1 MSGFVCDSVGWWSLV
16 SYPFFFGKTDPLAYL
31 TAKSNGFDGL
41 AAEILE
47 SAGLV
52 ETDIEDIPKI
62 GTSTLRP
69 PVVVTSTETVTWPT
83 ISQGENFFDC
93 ALANGALES
102 GVESTYVDGDANT
115 AASSALKAWARDEE
129 IHEEIPPEEG
139 GWELDVDEEGANVN
153 EAVAEEVVEEELGA
167 GATPGADE
175 TELWIRNSP
184 LAADHVAAGSFESA
198 MQVSGCSASLS
209 SFDETEF
216 SYSIANLGCA
226 TLHP

>member
-115 AASSALKAWARDEE
+115 AASSALEAWARDEE

>member
-31 TAKSNGFDGL
+31 TAKSNGFDDL

-115 AASSALKAWARDEE
+115 AASSALEAWARDEE

>member
-1 MSGFVCDSVGWWSLV
+1 MIPSVGDRSLV
-16 SYPFFFGKTDPLAYL
+16 PHPFYFYFFEKTDPLAYL
-31 TAKSNGFDGL
+31 TAKSNGFDDL

-47 SAGLV
+47 GVGLV
-52 ETDIEDIPKI
+52 EADIQDIPKI

-69 PVVVTSTETVTWPT
+69 PVVVTSTESVTWPT
-83 ISQGENFFDC
+83 ISQGENFFDR

-115 AASSALKAWARDEE
+115 AASSALEAWARDEE

-139 GWELDVDEEGANVN
+139 GWELDVDEEGANATEEV
-153 EAVAEEVVEEELGA
+153 VEEVVEEELGA
-167 GATPGADE
+167 SATPGADE

-198 MQVSGCSASLS
+198 MQVSHCSA
-209 SFDETEF
+209 
-216 SYSIANLGCA
+216 
-226 TLHP
+226 

>member
-1 MSGFVCDSVGWWSLV
+1 VIPLAGGHSFLILL
-16 SYPFFFGKTDPLAYL
+16 FFFGKTDPLAYL
-31 TAKSNGFDGL
+31 TAKSNGFDDL

-47 SAGLV
+47 GAGLV
-52 ETDIEDIPKI
+52 EADIEDVPKI

-69 PVVVTSTETVTWPT
+69 PVVVTSTESVTWPT
-83 ISQGENFFDC
+83 ISQGENFFDR

-115 AASSALKAWARDEE
+115 AASSALEAWARDEE

-139 GWELDVDEEGANVN
+139 GWELDVDEEGANAT
-153 EAVAEEVVEEELGA
+153 EEVAEEVVEEELGA
-167 GATPGADE
+167 SATPGVDE

-198 MQVSGCSASLS
+198 MQVSRCSV
-209 SFDETEF
+209 
-216 SYSIANLGCA
+216 
-226 TLHP
+226 

>member
-115 AASSALKAWARDEE
+115 AASSALEAWARDEE

-153 EAVAEEVVEEELGA
+153 EAVAEEVAEEELGA